1 MVKTGFALYLRYCA
15 GNSVALTCIW
25 MQRVAVLWLAWE
37 LSESTFWSS
46 VVLAAQLVPTV
57 IVGPLFGAVAD
68 RVRIIPTMVKVQLV
82 LAVLTTLLFVLAL
95 ANFVTVGALI
105 IFECLIGITVSAHQP
120 LRMALVP
127 ALVPK
132 ILMPRAI
139 ALDSMVFNLTRMIGP
154 ALAGLLIVMVG
165 IPPVLLL
172 GAIGNLVLALV
183 IWSLRKD
190 VAKRTTSSGSFLS
203 QLRDGWAVICDSR
216 PVTTAFLL
224 TGVFG
229 FGGRAAVDL
238 FPLFAA
244 TAFGREADG
253 AGLLLSAAGL
263 GAVSAAAFMALQKE
277 LPKHIA
283 EYLGVAGFA
292 ALWLMSQTENWLLGL
307 ACAATLGCAA
317 SIVGVANQSKIQL
330 TIPDGFHGRIM
341 GLWVMVG
348 LGSTAL
354 GTIAYGVISDLTNL
368 REASALISVIGI
380 LSIGAILLRS
390 EE

>member
-1 MVKTGFALYLRYCA
+1 MAKSGLSLYLRYCA

-46 VVLAAQLVPTV
+46 IVLAAQLVPTV

-68 RVRIIPTMVKVQLV
+68 RVQIIPAMVKVQFV

-95 ANFVTVGALI
+95 ANLVTVGALI
-105 IFECLIGITVSAHQP
+105 VFECLIGITVSAHQP
-120 LRMALVP
+120 LRMAMVP

-154 ALAGLLIVMVG
+154 ALAGFLIVIVG

-183 IWSLRKD
+183 IWSLRND
-190 VAKRTTSSGSFLS
+190 VAERATSSGSFLS
-203 QLRDGWAVICDSR
+203 QLRDGWAVICNSR

-263 GAVSAAAFMALQKE
+263 GAVCAAAFMALLKE

-283 EYLGVAGFA
+283 EYLGLAGFG
-292 ALWLMSQTENWLLGL
+292 ALWFMSQTESWLWGL
-307 ACAATLGCAA
+307 ACAAMLGCSA

-330 TIPDGFHGRIM
+330 SIPDGFHGRIM

-354 GTIAYGVISDLTNL
+354 GTIAYGVVSDLTNL
-368 REASALISVIGI
+368 REASALISAIGI
-380 LSIGAILLRS
+380 LSVGAIFLRS
-390 EE
+390 R

>member
-15 GNSVALTCIW
+15 GNTVALTCIW

-57 IVGPLFGAVAD
+57 IVGPLFGAIAD
-68 RVRIIPTMVKVQLV
+68 RVRIIPAMVKVQLV

-95 ANFVTVGALI
+95 ANLVTVGTLI

-132 ILMPRAI
+132 ILMPKAI

-165 IPPVLLL
+165 ISPVLLL
-172 GAIGNLVLALV
+172 GAIGNLVLSLV
-183 IWSLRKD
+183 IWSLRND
-190 VAKRTTSSGSFLS
+190 VAKRATSSGSFLT
-203 QLRDGWAVICDSR
+203 QLRDGWAVICDNR
-216 PVTTAFLL
+216 PVRTAFLL

-244 TAFGREADG
+244 TAFGREAGG

-283 EYLGVAGFA
+283 EYLGSAGFA

-330 TIPDGFHGRIM
+330 TIPDDFHGRIM

-380 LSIGAILLRS
+380 LSIGAIFLRS